1 MRHYLRFVA
10 VTLCALGLSGCVE
23 RRYVV
28 YTDPP
33 GAMVFRNGQPLG
45 ATPADDHFVYYGKY
59 KFTIIADGYETLTV
73 EQDIPAPWYEYFP
86 IDFFSENVLPWP
98 IKDRRVF
105 QYHLEPRRVVNP
117 RQLLEEAQNMRNR
130 GHSLGVPGVP
140 EPIPPAPP
148 AVTGQPAPGNLP
160 VPSGGQVIPRP

>member
-1 MRHYLRFVA
+1 MRHSLRLVA
-10 VTLCALGLSGCVE
+10 VTLCALALSGCVE

-73 EQDIPAPWYEYFP
+73 DQDIPAPWYEYFP

-130 GHSLGVPGVP
+130 GRSLGAPGAP

-148 AVTGQPAPGNLP
+148 PVAVQPAPGNQP
-160 VPSGGQVIPRP
+160 VPGAAQVVPP

>member
-73 EQDIPAPWYEYFP
+73 EQDIPAHIP
-86 IDFFSENVLPWP
+86 NATVHVLGQ
-98 IKDRRVF
+98 DA
-105 QYHLEPRRVVNP
+105 
-117 RQLLEEAQNMRNR
+117 QLLPAA
-130 GHSLGVPGVP
+130 GTI
-140 EPIPPAPP
+140 EPH
-148 AVTGQPAPGNLP
+148 L
-160 VPSGGQVIPRP
+160 RREHME

>member
-1 MRHYLRFVA
+1 
-10 VTLCALGLSGCVE
+10 
-23 RRYVV
+23 
-28 YTDPP
+28 
-33 GAMVFRNGQPLG
+33 
-45 ATPADDHFVYYGKY
+45 DHFVYYGKY

-105 QYHLEPRRVVNP
+105 QYHLEPRRVINP

-130 GHSLGVPGVP
+130 GHSLGAPGVP
-140 EPIPPAPP
+140 EPTPPAPP
-148 AVTGQPAPGNLP
+148 PVTGQPSPGNQP
-160 VPSGGQVIPRP
+160 VPDAGQVLPP